1 MRVWRKLSSDRTE
14 VQGLPCSIL
23 AGASRPELLTAAV
36 QALLAAGHA
45 DRVGVWLET
54 KDQIPGDSPQASLFR
69 GIVAD
74 ADGASLPA
82 EWSQLSP
89 APLPGE
95 LFRGLKIVE
104 QDRLGSSRQPV
115 IGAMVGLSRAVWV
128 PVETQGQLRGVI
140 LAGTRKK
147 RVPLPRALAANVA
160 AELALA
166 LEVEEERRV
175 SRERQQDFA
184 TVRRALAAL
193 AGTESPETILRN
205 LVEDCTSRGDSGLG
219 PDAVFAAVGEWE
231 KSEHATGT
239 ALQAVSSEKQEP
251 ASSPASSP
259 GSSQELRFRWRSGD
273 AAWTRALES
282 EPLSSVWRQA
292 LESERVIESEPSGA
306 WSRREVSRLMAFP
319 LRSGPENLGV
329 LVAGMRRGSS
339 ALCTLD
345 RLELRATLAASA
357 LKQQRRNEQAS
368 ALEARQT
375 AAMEAAIATSRVQA
389 GQPTAPESRQ
399 QRAQTELLNV
409 IEWLEEGVLLFDEQN
424 EIRAMNTRFAQIV
437 GLTPQEC
444 IEIRTLDALVSC
456 LASKAADPGTFSER
470 WHRWV
475 RTMDAPG
482 REELQLARPVPRLLE
497 RTARSILDDK
507 GALLGRVEIYRD
519 LTAQR
524 LFHSRLMQTEKLAA
538 LGQMVTGIAHELSS
552 PLTSILG
559 YAQRLLLRSDAT
571 SDVQE
576 AQQIYDEAERAGAI
590 LRQLLLTARDSRPE
604 RGRVALNQV
613 VSRTVELQ
621 RFHLAAN
628 KIRVELDLDPV
639 LPSLQGDSGQLQQV
653 LINLMNNARQAM
665 EEQGRGGTM
674 RVRTRRVAEKRVLL
688 EVSDDGPGIPAAI
701 QARIFDPFFTTKP
714 AGVGTGLGL
723 AIVLGIVQ
731 EHGGHVRVLSPAG
744 GGATFSVELPTASV
758 VEIPAPWVEKKR
770 AGDATEERLPVLEP
784 LTNAQA
790 GPMRS
795 SYAGMRVLVVEDEPT
810 VARLIGDVL
819 EEEGLQVDVL
829 LDGREALQRVN
840 RESYDLVICDMKM
853 PELDGELL
861 YQTLVQ
867 ADSPVQGRFVFVT
880 GDVLAA
886 RTREFL
892 ERHRLPHLA
901 KPFRVEELTEKIKS
915 VLAEVGPRGPAQAG
929 KTNAARK

>member
-1 MRVWRKLSSDRTE
+1 
-14 VQGLPCSIL
+14 
-23 AGASRPELLTAAV
+23 
-36 QALLAAGHA
+36 
-45 DRVGVWLET
+45 
-54 KDQIPGDSPQASLFR
+54 
-69 GIVAD
+69 
-74 ADGASLPA
+74 
-82 EWSQLSP
+82 
-89 APLPGE
+89 
-95 LFRGLKIVE
+95 VE
-104 QDRLGSSRQPV
+104 QDRLDSSRQLV
-115 IGAMVGLSRAVWV
+115 IGAMVGLCRAVWV
-128 PVETQGQLRGVI
+128 PVETQGHLRGVI

-147 RVPLPRALAANVA
+147 HAPLPRALAANVA

-193 AGTESPETILRN
+193 TGTESPETILRN
-205 LVEDCTSRGDSGLG
+205 LVEDCTARGDSALG

-231 KSEHATGT
+231 KSEHATGAT
-239 ALQAVSSEKQEP
+239 LQAVSSEKHEP
-251 ASSPASSP
+251 APSLASSTP
-259 GSSQELRFRWRSGD
+259 SSLASSEELRFRWRSGD
-273 AAWTRALES
+273 AVWTRALDR
-282 EPLSSVWRQA
+282 EPLSSIWRQA
-292 LESERVIESEPSGA
+292 LESQRVIGSEPSGA
-306 WSRREVSRLMAFP
+306 WSRREVSRVMAFP
-319 LRSGPENLGV
+319 LHSGPENLGV
-329 LVAGMRRGSS
+329 LVAGIRRGSAS
-339 ALCTLD
+339 LSTVE
-345 RLELRATLAASA
+345 RLELRAALAASA

-368 ALEARQT
+368 ALEARQ
-375 AAMEAAIATSRVQA
+375 
-389 GQPTAPESRQ
+389 
-399 QRAQTELLNV
+399 QRARTELLNV
-409 IEWLEEGVLLFDEQN
+409 IEWLEEGVVLFDEQN
-424 EIRAMNTRFAQIV
+424 EIRAMNTRFGQIV
-437 GLTPQEC
+437 GLTPREC
-444 IEIRTLDALVSC
+444 VEIRTLDALVSH
-456 LASKAADPGTFSER
+456 LASKAADPGSFSER

-475 RTMDAPG
+475 RTMDGPG

-497 RTARSILDDK
+497 RTARSILDDQ

-524 LFHSRLMQTEKLAA
+524 LFHCRLLQTEKMAA
-538 LGQMVTGIAHELSS
+538 LGQMVTGIAHELSN

-571 SDVQE
+571 PHVEE

-621 RFHLAAN
+621 RFNLAAN

-639 LPSLQGDSGQLQQV
+639 LPFLQGDSGQLQQV
-653 LINLMNNARQAM
+653 LTNLMSNARQAM
-665 EEQGRGGTM
+665 EEQGRGGTI
-674 RVRTRRVAEKRVLL
+674 RVRTRRVAENRVLL
-688 EVSDDGPGIPAAI
+688 EVNDDGPGIPSEI

-731 EHGGHVRVLSPAG
+731 EHGGHVRVTSSAG
-744 GGATFSVELPTASV
+744 GGATFSVELPAASV
-758 VEIPAPWVEKKR
+758 VEIPTQWVEKKR
-770 AGDATEERLPVLEP
+770 AGDANVERGSTPDP
-784 LTNAQA
+784 LATAHA
-790 GPMRS
+790 RPSAS
-795 SYAGMRVLVVEDEPT
+795 SFAGMRVLVVEDEPT

-819 EEEGLQVDVL
+819 EDEGLQVDVL

-867 ADSPVQGRFVFVT
+867 ADSPVRGRFVFVT

-886 RTREFL
+886 RTRDFL

-915 VLAEVGPRGPAQAG
+915 VLAEAGPRGTAQAEKRTQRG
-929 KTNAARK
+929 NK